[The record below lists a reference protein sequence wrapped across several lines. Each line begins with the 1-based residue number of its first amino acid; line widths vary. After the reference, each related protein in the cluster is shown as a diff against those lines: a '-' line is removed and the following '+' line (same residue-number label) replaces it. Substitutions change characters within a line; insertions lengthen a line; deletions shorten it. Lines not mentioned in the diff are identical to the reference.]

1 MMKYIEEHIEKLLFR
16 HGFLTIP
23 GLGGLV
29 SQTKSAKTKQ
39 VINGYNLFPPSCE
52 VSFNQSIHYNDG
64 LLLESYMQNYKLNA
78 VDADVK
84 LRSDINQLH
93 KRLNRGEL
101 ITVGTIGT
109 FEKDATDSI
118 SFKPLENSTLN
129 SRFYGLKSIHTPH
142 LGLRNNSKPE
152 NPDDNISLSISK
164 RKLYRFGTA
173 VASVVFLVGIM
184 MPIRMDKMN
193 VKEASI
199 TSSIENL
206 AVSKTE
212 NKLYT
217 ATELTPI
224 VEEVPTTSSENQVK
238 KEIGVGKT
246 YYIVV
251 AGGISKS
258 EAEKRA
264 ESLCKDGYINSGVVS
279 RDDKDRVYIDHF
291 NNRED
296 AEASLERYR
305 IEKGFP
311 AAWLLILK

>member
-1 MMKYIEEHIEKLLFR
+1 MKYVEEHIEKLLFR

-29 SQTKSAKTKQ
+29 AQTKSAQTKQ
-39 VINGYNLFPPSCE
+39 SIHGYNLFPPCCE

-78 VDADVK
+78 TDADAK
-84 LRSDINQLH
+84 LRSDINLLH

-101 ITVGTIGT
+101 VTIGTIGT
-109 FEKDATDSI
+109 FEKDATGSI
-118 SFKPLENSTLN
+118 SFRSLESNILN
-129 SRFYGLKSIHTPH
+129 SQFYGLRPINTKHI
-142 LGLRNNSKPE
+142 GLINNSNQE
-152 NPDDNISLSISK
+152 NPDDNISLSFSK

-173 VASVVFLVGIM
+173 VASIVFLVGVM
-184 MPIRMDKMN
+184 VPIRMDKMN

-199 TSSIENL
+199 ASSIENI
-206 AVSKTE
+206 ATGKTD
-212 NKLYT
+212 NNSYSTPALD
-217 ATELTPI
+217 PI
-224 VEEVPTTSSENQVK
+224 VEEAPAVSSEKQTK
-238 KEIGVGKT
+238 KEIGIGKT

-251 AGGISKS
+251 AGGISKA

-264 ESLCKDGYINSGVVS
+264 ESLCEEGYINSGVVS
-279 RDDKDRVYIDHF
+279 RDEKDRVFIDHF

-296 AEASLERYR
+296 AEASLEVYR
-305 IEKGFP
+305 TEKGFP